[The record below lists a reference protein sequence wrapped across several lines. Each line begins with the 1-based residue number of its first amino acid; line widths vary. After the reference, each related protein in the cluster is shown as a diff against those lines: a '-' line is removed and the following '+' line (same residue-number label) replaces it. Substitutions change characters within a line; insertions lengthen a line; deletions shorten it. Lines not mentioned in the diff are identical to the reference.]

1 MLEPRKFGEWLHGE
15 VFRPVLVAIATA
27 SCKAWLRQ
35 AHGVS
40 SAELFCTGKP
50 VAVAV
55 QSLEK
60 RLDVELLVTVEDAE
74 TSQQLPEQQGEAL
87 CAAAVES
94 AALEAKKTVLEA
106 PSPWFEE
113 WRQALFRSL
122 RWSDHEG
129 LDQPCAALLVVLS
142 KEADPAILEQ
152 LLHSSNMPPL
162 CTQGILDPVPSRV
175 ALLLHDVSDPESP
188 SEEVLQRR
196 LEDLRQRFPNP
207 VFHLRINSV
216 RAFQTLL
223 QHCFSVLRLKTA
235 MPRSRRLRKDMR

>member
-27 SCKAWLRQ
+27 AAKAWLRQ
-35 AHGVS
+35 AHGL
-40 SAELFCTGKP
+40 SASELFALASP

-55 QSLEK
+55 QSLER
-60 RLDVELLVTVEDAE
+60 RLDVELRVAVEDAE
-74 TSQQLPEQQGEAL
+74 TSQQLPEQRAEAL

-94 AALEAKKTVLEA
+94 SAAEAKRTQLEP
-106 PSPWFEE
+106 PSQWFEQ
-113 WRQALFRSL
+113 WRQALFRSQ

-142 KEADPAILEQ
+142 KEADPAMLLEQ

-188 SEEVLQRR
+188 SEELLARK

-207 VFHLRINSV
+207 VFHLSIDSV
-216 RAFQTLL
+216 
-223 QHCFSVLRLKTA
+223 
-235 MPRSRRLRKDMR
+235 